1 MSSTNVK
8 FKLRSDTRTN
18 WATSNTVLA
27 AGEPGFET
35 DTQMLKV
42 GNGTLTWPNLP
53 AAGMPGMVNPKSF
66 GATGN
71 GTTDDSVAIQAAIN
85 SLTTSGGYVF
95 FPTGTY
101 NIGTTTINL
110 VQNTTYEFGLGAT
123 IQYSGNGYALR
134 AATLQNVSIVG
145 GRIDISRASAGAV
158 CLGILGVWFMRVQN
172 TVFIQGPPD
181 SGGIFIDG
189 SGRNT
194 GSYIIKLIGLNM
206 VTGAGAYKI
215 KTVPFGDSRAT
226 HLDIEGG
233 WIGRNSEGYG
243 IFLDEVHTGC
253 LKDVCLEDSQTG
265 ILFRNCA
272 DIVFQP
278 GEVVG
283 HYAASAHY
291 QNNTQ
296 SYHLGDA
303 RYTITY
309 NVATATSPGT
319 YTFGTDAVSHNTGYI
334 VGRTSGARARISS
347 ASVTGSS
354 GNWTVTAILNPTRQ
368 TLLAPTTGRYISPG
382 EIIDITGSKNA
393 SYNGSPT
400 VATVIPQISYI
411 TTVKPPAA
419 WVSGGIVVGKFST
432 ASKPITGYTLTRIS
446 NTYYKVTYSFA
457 SVSGSTA
464 FINTEPITISE
475 ATPPFFN
482 FPRVNFNTSA
492 TDGIIIRNTGF
503 EAVQFVADDTIPST
517 RMRTAAPVWQSSCPT
532 MGSIISVRNSDYIA
546 DGEYVVISGGFGTNN
561 NDIGLFPTINRAPG
575 TYPGSYSAVATVTSA
590 TGIVSFP
597 TNNTFTVSA
606 TLATI
611 LNATRTRCPHIY
623 ITSGPNL
630 GAYTMTNVN
639 TGTNTVTISG
649 TFPNTSD
656 ASAPT
661 LNYATVVTSYPTS
674 NSLILNDVTNINAS
688 TANYNV
694 LFAITASS
702 SHENNGIYIT
712 LDKFVTGV
720 GRTVTNLWSS
730 LARLNILYP
739 SHISERVTGGSFVT
753 PTLTDSYLT
762 LTTTTATTSSGLQMY
777 HSNITTKGFDD
788 VSTVAMSAA
797 GGSGVSK
804 SFLRYGETNG
814 TVVGTDSATT
824 TITPYGDL
832 APSSGDGGVL
842 AKYGST
848 GSSGPQSVRY
858 GQFLG
863 SREQK
868 NITFG
873 SGGLYNFNGVLS
885 RSSLIINA
893 VGKARPTNSG
903 ASFNITAASGTTLT
917 VTTTAVLCV
926 GTQLTISSVGG
937 FTGIDTTTTYY
948 VASVISSTSI
958 TIATGSATGTV
969 VSVGGSGTPANANV
983 VANTTTVTLMTL
995 GTLTGSSTLTITPTI
1010 GLVAGTTQLVFSS
1023 SGSFNL
1029 NVNQTYYVKTVNST
1043 TSIVLSSESGSG
1055 ADLTVSGS
1063 MANAASLLPANV
1075 GSITEFGLT
1084 TGSAENGTG
1093 AYTVGTIDT
1102 ASAPGYYTIGIVMA
1116 PSTFVN
1122 SPQTLIPS
1130 AVLTYYPT
1138 WNFFQQIP
1146 IRTQDPGYGAILKAN
1161 LSYSQPFTMT
1171 VLQGGQAW
1179 QILSCYVPTGTPA
1192 TATRLAGNILEL
1204 GTQGA
1209 TTSLDSNGS
1218 MYNSLSSLQES
1229 PSTLF
1234 LSPNSVFFVSPPR
1247 VDPYSNTYVPFSGS
1261 EFSEVNKTLFIP
1273 YDNAGKNATSFA
1285 LTTDTNSAPQ
1295 LALTPGSAKGTLF
1308 YNYRTITPATL
1319 TASGLT
1325 VSSSTFTSSQTY
1337 SMTMYGNATPAL
1349 NGVYTALATSTTAV
1363 KFLGRQ
1369 FSGTLSG
1376 QRLGFYANSVAIS
1389 ATSATA
1395 VGAGNNL
1402 TTSSA
1407 ITISSGSPSVMIT
1420 GNSTPG
1426 NNGVYSVPSTQLT
1439 NSLSSFTLVN
1449 APFINVPNLPGVL
1462 IYGGYYYP
1470 ILNFPTSTTV
1480 RVLGNLSFIPTNT
1493 TFNVTA
1499 ASTTTLTVSSTAGL
1513 ARSMPITFSSVGGFT
1528 GISTDVPYYI
1538 LSVNSTSNQISI
1550 TTNPIFQTGA
1560 NAVSVAGSGTAPASV
1575 AIVISG
1581 NSNSIVTPVGFPT
1594 GSASPSTSTTTIS
1607 GVSFSTTT
1615 LTISGTFASVS
1626 TGFSAFSATPYNAA
1640 GTAYPNS
1647 LGTTSAPYGAVY
1659 CNQVIVSP
1667 QLASISGSTTINK
1680 VAGAVY
1686 FPESATTLDVSNS
1699 FVTPTSIILATVATN
1714 SSTFRS
1720 VSVVAG
1726 QGTFRLIANALDS
1739 ANTIQVNFYV
1749 IN

>member
-1 MSSTNVK
+1 MTSTNVK

-18 WATSNTVLA
+18 WATSNAVLA

-85 SLTTSGGYVF
+85 TLTNSGGYVF

-253 LKDVCLEDSQTG
+253 IKDVCLEDSQTG
-265 ILFRNCA
+265 ILFRNCS

-283 HYAASAHY
+283 HYAAPAHY

-296 SYHLGDA
+296 LYHLGDA

-309 NVATATSPGT
+309 NVTTAASPGT
-319 YTFGTDAVSHNTGYI
+319 YTFGTGAVSHNTGYI

-347 ASVTGSS
+347 ASVTGSAS
-354 GNWTVTAILNPTRQ
+354 NWTVTAILSPTRQ
-368 TLLAPTTGRYISPG
+368 TLLAPTTGRYILPG
-382 EIIDITGSKNA
+382 EIIDMTGSANA
-393 SYNGSPT
+393 SYNGAPT

-411 TTVKPPAA
+411 TTVKPQAS
-419 WVSGGIVVGKFST
+419 WVSGGTVVGSFST
-432 ASKPITGYTLTRIS
+432 ASKPITGYTLTRMS

-464 FINTEPITISE
+464 FINTEPITISQ
-475 ATPPFFN
+475 ANPASHN

-503 EAVQFVADDTIPST
+503 EAVQFVADDTIPLS
-517 RMRTAAPVWQSSCPT
+517 RMRTAAPVWESSCPT
-532 MGSIISVRNSDYIA
+532 RGSIISVRNSDYIA
-546 DGEYVVISGGFGTNN
+546 DGEYVVIFGGNGTNN
-561 NDIGLFPTINRAPG
+561 NDIGLFPTISRTAG
-575 TYPGSYSAVATVTSA
+575 TYPGSYSSVATNTSA

-606 TLATI
+606 TLASI
-611 LNATRTRCPHIY
+611 LSATFGKCPHIY

-639 TGTNTVTISG
+639 TGTNTVTISA

-688 TANYNV
+688 TANYAV
-694 LFAITASS
+694 LFAITGSTFP
-702 SHENNGIYIT
+702 ENNGIYIT

-720 GRTVTNLWSS
+720 GRTVRNVWSS

-739 SHISERVTGGSFVT
+739 SHISERVTTGGSFVT
-753 PTLTDSYLT
+753 PTLTDSYLA
-762 LTTTTATTSSGLQMY
+762 LTTTTGTTNGGLQMY
-777 HSNITTKGFDD
+777 HSKIETKAFNDA
-788 VSTVAMSAA
+788 STFEVSAA

-824 TITPYGDL
+824 TITSYGDL

-842 AKYGST
+842 STYGST
-848 GSSGPQSVRY
+848 GATGPASVRY

-868 NITFG
+868 SITFG

-903 ASFNITAASGTTLT
+903 ATFSVTATSGTTLT

-926 GTQLTISSVGG
+926 GTQLTFSNVGS
-937 FTGIDTTTTYY
+937 FTGINTSTTYY
-948 VASVISSTSI
+948 VASVVSSTSI
-958 TIATGSATGTV
+958 TIATVSATGSV
-969 VSVGGSGTPANANV
+969 VSVGGSGTANANV
-983 VANTTTVTLMTL
+983 IANTTVVTLMTL
-995 GTLTGSSTLTITPTI
+995 ATLTGSSTLTLTPTL
-1010 GLVAGTTQLVFSS
+1010 GLVAGTTQLSFFSP
-1023 SGSFNL
+1023 GSFNL
-1029 NVNQTYYVKTVNST
+1029 ISGQTYFVKTVNST
-1043 TSIVLSSESGSG
+1043 TSIVLSSESGTG
-1055 ADLTVSGS
+1055 ANLTVLGS

-1075 GSITEFGLT
+1075 GSITEFSLT
-1084 TGSAENGTG
+1084 TASAENGTG
-1093 AYTVGTIDT
+1093 SYTVGIIDT
-1102 ASAPGYYTIGIVMA
+1102 TSAPGYYTIGLVMA

-1122 SPQTLIPS
+1122 SPQTLITS
-1130 AVLTYYPT
+1130 AFLTYYPT

-1146 IRTQDPGYGAILKAN
+1146 IRTQDPGYGAILKAT
-1161 LSYSQPFTMT
+1161 LSYAQPFTMT
-1171 VLQGGQAW
+1171 VLQGGQVW

-1192 TATRLAGNILEL
+1192 TATRLVGPILEL
-1204 GTQGA
+1204 GTQAA

-1218 MYNSLSSLQES
+1218 MYNSLSSLE
-1229 PSTLF
+1229 PSSTTFF
-1234 LSPNSVFFVSPPR
+1234 LSPNAVFFVSPPR
-1247 VDPYSNTYVPFSGS
+1247 VDSYSNTYVPFGGS

-1273 YDNAGKNATSFA
+1273 FDNVGKNAILNTI
-1285 LTTDTNSAPQ
+1285 TTDTNSAPQ
-1295 LALTPGSAKGTLF
+1295 LAFTPGAAKGTLF
-1308 YNYRTITPATL
+1308 YNYKTITPNTL
-1319 TASGLT
+1319 TATGLT
-1325 VSSSTFTSSQTY
+1325 VAASTFTSGQTY

-1349 NGVYTALATSTTAV
+1349 NGVYTALATSPTAV

-1369 FSGTLSG
+1369 FTGSLVS
-1376 QRLGFYANSVAIS
+1376 QKLGFYANSVGIS
-1389 ATSATA
+1389 STAATA
-1395 VGAGNNL
+1395 VGGGTNL
-1402 TTSSA
+1402 ATSSA
-1407 ITISSGSPSVMIT
+1407 ITINSGSPSVMIT

-1426 NNGVYSVPSTQLT
+1426 NNGVYSVPSSQQ
-1439 NSLSSFTLVN
+1439 NSSLSNFTLVN
-1449 APFINVPNLPGVL
+1449 APFINVPNLPGV
-1462 IYGGYYYP
+1462 INYGGYYYP
-1470 ILNFPTSTTV
+1470 ILEFPTTTTV
-1480 RVLGNLSFIPTNT
+1480 RAVGNLNFIPTNT
-1493 TFNVTA
+1493 TFNVTS
-1499 ASTTTLTVSSTAGL
+1499 ASTTTLTVNSTTGL
-1513 ARSMPITFSSVGGFT
+1513 ARSMPITFSSVGSFT
-1528 GISTDVPYYI
+1528 GISTGVPYYI
-1538 LSVNSTSNQISI
+1538 LSVNTGLNQISI

-1560 NAVSVAGSGTAPASV
+1560 NPVSVGGSGPATASV

-1581 NSNSIVTPVGFPT
+1581 NSNSIVTPVGFAT
-1594 GSASPSTSTTTIS
+1594 GSTSPSTATTTIN
-1607 GVSFSTTT
+1607 GGTFTTTT
-1615 LTISGTFASVS
+1615 LTISGDFS
-1626 TGFSAFSATPYNAA
+1626 TVRSGFTSFSSPAYNAA

-1686 FPESATTLDVSNS
+1686 FPESATTLDVTNS

-1714 SSTFRS
+1714 SNTFRS